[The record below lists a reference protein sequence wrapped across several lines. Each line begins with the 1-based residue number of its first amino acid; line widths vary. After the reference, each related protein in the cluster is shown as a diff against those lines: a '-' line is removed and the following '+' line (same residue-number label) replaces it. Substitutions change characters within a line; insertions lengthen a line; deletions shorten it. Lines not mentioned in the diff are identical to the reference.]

1 MDDFKKGVC
10 KKIIKVLSIYYKL
23 NLTFSLYEE
32 ETSIPFDLAGNQF
45 GMHLTTLMASS
56 DKLSSGELKMQILLI
71 CPYDEME
78 N

>member
-10 KKIIKVLSIYYKL
+10 KKFIKVLSIYYRL

-45 GMHLTTLMASS
+45 GMLLTTLMASS
-56 DKLSSGELKMQILLI
+56 DKLSSGEFKMQILLI

>member
-45 GMHLTTLMASS
+45 GMLLTTLMASS